1 MARYRTTV
9 DSALPPETAFATL
22 ADFSSAEHWDPGVRE
37 ARRLD
42 DGPIAVGSRFHV
54 VSRFAGRDIPL
65 EYVIVELDA
74 PSTVV
79 LRAESSTVVSLDTIT
94 FEASATGSAVT
105 YDADLRLKGV
115 LRLFDPLLA
124 LAFRRIGDNARDGL
138 RAVLQAQPN
147 HSA

>member
-1 MARYRTTV
+1 M
-9 DSALPPETAFATL
+9 
-22 ADFSSAEHWDPGVRE
+22 
-37 ARRLD
+37 
-42 DGPIAVGSRFHV
+42 
-54 VSRFAGRDIPL
+54 PL

-94 FEASATGSAVT
+94 FEASATGSVVT

-124 LAFRRIGDNARDGL
+124 VAFRRIGDNARDGL
-138 RAVLQAQPN
+138 RTVLQAPAEPLRMTG
-147 HSA
+147 STA